1 MAKKSNT
8 KIDKE
13 QAAEQAQVE
22 EQILDQTQGNT
33 EKQESETE
41 KAPEEEKTPEEE
53 KVSEK
58 ETSEEAAVS
67 PYVERLMKLYPQYK
81 KFWVTKKGFVHPEG
95 VPEHLTKGA
104 TLYTNKYYNK

>member
-22 EQILDQTQGNT
+22 EQILDQAQDNT

-41 KAPEEEKTPEEE
+41 KAPEEEK
-53 KVSEK
+53 VSEE

-67 PYVERLMKLYPQYK
+67 PYVERLMKLYPQYE